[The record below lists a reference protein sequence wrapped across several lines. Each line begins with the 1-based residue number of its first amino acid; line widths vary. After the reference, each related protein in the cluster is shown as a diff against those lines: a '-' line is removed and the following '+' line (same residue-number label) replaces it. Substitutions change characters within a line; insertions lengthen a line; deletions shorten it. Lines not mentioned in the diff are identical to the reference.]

1 MKAILYFVLT
11 TILFVTIIW
20 GQDKQEEMKFGIKFS
35 GFIKTDAFFD
45 TRQNVSL
52 REGHFLLYPEPQ
64 LSDTLGKDINAASN
78 FNILSIQSRITGA
91 IAAPDA
97 FDAKTSGILEGEFFG
112 TSDGDVNGFRLRH
125 AYVKLNWETSEL
137 LVGQTWHPMF
147 IAEVFP
153 SVVSFNTGAPFQPF
167 SRNPQI
173 RFTQTL
179 GGFKLIGTLFSQ
191 RDFSNSGPGTDG
203 SIISS
208 SIFLR
213 NSNLPMAHLQIR
225 YKPDFGDHLFGVGG
239 GFKSLVPE
247 LKTKKNYKTG
257 ETINSL
263 SAVAFAK
270 LKFDDITFKL
280 NGSFAQN
287 ATDLMMIGGYAV
299 KYVVDTAKDLKIYTN
314 INTGSVWTD
323 IHTNGKEFT
332 AGIFAGYTKNFG
344 SQDLING
351 KYYSRAKNIGYIY
364 RISPRFVYYLGR
376 MQFASELEYT
386 LAAYGSVD
394 DHGKVFD
401 TKNVPNLRVLLAAI
415 LTF

>member
-1 MKAILYFVLT
+1 MKAILYFALT
-11 TILFVTIIW
+11 TILFVTVIW
-20 GQDKQEEMKFGIKFS
+20 AQDKQEEMKFGIKFS

-125 AYVKLNWETSEL
+125 AYAKLNWETSEL

-225 YKPDFGDHLFGVGG
+225 YKPDFGDHLLGVGG

-299 KYVVDTAKDLKIYTN
+299 KSVVDTAKDLKIYTN

>member
-125 AYVKLNWETSEL
+125 AYAKLNWETSEL

>member
-1 MKAILYFVLT
+1 MKAILYFALT
-11 TILFVTIIW
+11 TILFVTVIW
-20 GQDKQEEMKFGIKFS
+20 AQDKQEEMKFGIKFS

-125 AYVKLNWETSEL
+125 AYAKLNWETSEL

-299 KYVVDTAKDLKIYTN
+299 KSVVDTAKDLKIYTN

-364 RISPRFVYYLGR
+364 RISPRFVYYLGK